1 MLKRLP
7 AKMTQQQARDELAR
21 RYGFESF
28 AALLDISTPLPSE
41 EGEPYPCYLAYGTE
55 KRWFLWRDDTQPDSE
70 GTADR

>member
-7 AKMTQQQARDELAR
+7 AKMTQQQARDELAK

-28 AALLDISTPLPSE
+28 AVLLDISTLLPSE
-41 EGEPYPCYLAYGTE
+41 EGETFPCYLAYGTE